1 MANWEE
7 ILKKPLV
14 SIPKQMVRI
23 KKPKKIEQEDDCRG
37 KLLEIALKMPKVP
50 LFALDMNFNDN
61 NWTVDPARSLR
72 EGGHGGI
79 MKHAVWIPSEYYIKN
94 TKRIHGA
101 LGTLRGVSVSVDI
114 DKLPEEVCCEALK
127 FLNAAAD
134 GNRLP
139 DKTLLGW
146 TIGSTV
152 KLTTRNANNTD
163 SNDTH
168 HWLKNVYIKN
178 AQLPEDVVN
187 IGLAMKIYVNPDENM
202 QEVTRVFKECIRMFR
217 EAVA

>member
-1 MANWEE
+1 
-7 ILKKPLV
+7 LKKPLV

-50 LFALDMNFNDN
+50 LFDLDMNFDDN

-72 EGGHGGI
+72 DGGQGGI
-79 MKHAVWIPSEYYIKN
+79 MMSGVWIPSGEV

-152 KLTTRNANNTD
+152 KLTTSNANNTNL
-163 SNDTH
+163 NDTH

-178 AQLPEDVVN
+178 AQAPEPEVN
-187 IGLAMKIYVNPDENM
+187 IGLAMKIFVNPETENYRLTM